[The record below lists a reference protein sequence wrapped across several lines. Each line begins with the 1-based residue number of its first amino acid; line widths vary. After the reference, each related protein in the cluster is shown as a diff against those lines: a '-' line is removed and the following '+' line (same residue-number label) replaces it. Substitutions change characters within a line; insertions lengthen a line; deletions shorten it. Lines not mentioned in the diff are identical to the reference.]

1 MINLVNLFVRGLF
14 TVIPGPVFWPYFAG
28 AVVSLAGLYSVRD
41 EIRLAHGPEKIVALG
56 PLFFAAPMAVF
67 GAQHF
72 TEAKSIMQMVPPWM
86 PGAWFW
92 TYFVGVCLLTA
103 SLSIV
108 TRKEAWLSA
117 PLLALMLFL
126 FVAML
131 HIPRVV
137 DKPSDRIGWAVALRD
152 LAFSGGALA
161 FAGTQ
166 IKGWRTTGTDALI
179 TIGRTVIAITALF
192 FGVEQILHPGSVPG
206 VPLERL
212 TPAWIPGHIVWA
224 YVGGVVSL
232 FAGVL
237 LIANRKTRLA
247 ATCLGVMVL
256 VLVIFVYLP
265 ILGATPGDIGNGL
278 NYFVDTLAFS
288 GAALLLADAMP
299 REAYEHA

>member
-1 MINLVNLFVRGLF
+1 MINFVNLSVRATLAA
-14 TVIPGPVFWPYFAG
+14 IPGHVFWPYFAG
-28 AVVSLAGLYSVRD
+28 AVVTLAGLYSVRD
-41 EIRLAHGPEKIVALG
+41 EVRMGHGADKIVALG
-56 PLFFAAPMAVF
+56 PLFFTAPMAVF

-72 TEAKSIMQMVPPWM
+72 TEAKFIVQMVPAWM

-92 TYFVGVCLLTA
+92 TYFVGTCLLAA

-126 FVAML
+126 FVVML
-131 HIPRVV
+131 HIPRVIG
-137 DKPSDRIGWAVALRD
+137 KPSDRIGWAVALRD

-166 IKGWRTTGTDALI
+166 IKGWRGNGTRALI
-179 TIGRTVIAITALF
+179 TIGRAVIAMAALF

-206 VPLERL
+206 VPLERV
-212 TPAWIPGHIVWA
+212 TPVWIPGHTVWG
-224 YVGGVVSL
+224 YVGGIVSL

-237 LIANRKTRLA
+237 LVANRKTRFA

-256 VLVIFVYLP
+256 LLVVFVYLP
-265 ILGATPGDIGNGL
+265 ILSATPGDIGNGL

-299 REAYEHA
+299 REAYEHV